1 MKTKISLAS
10 GLMATI
16 LLFSSCATM
25 NNTQKGGLIGAAGG
39 GVLGAAIGKASGNTA
54 LGTVLGA
61 AVGGT
66 AGTII
71 GRKMDKQA
79 EAIQQSVPDAKVE
92 RVGEG
97 ISVEFDSSILFALN
111 SFSLAP
117 EARNNLDKLVVVL
130 NNYPDTDIEVQ
141 GHTDSSGT
149 EEYNQRLSEQRAGAV
164 SGYLLQKGIS
174 GNRIATR
181 GYGELSPK
189 YDNSTE
195 VGRAQNRRVEFVIT
209 ANDKMINDAQRE
221 AQNNY

>member
-1 MKTKISLAS
+1 MKGKKPFVI
-10 GLMATI
+10 GLLSVA
-16 LLFSSCATM
+16 LLLSSCASM
-25 NNTQKGGLIGAAGG
+25 NKTQKGAVIGAAGG
-39 GVLGAAIGKASGNTA
+39 GAVGAVIGKATGNTA
-54 LGTVLGA
+54 LGAVLGA

-79 EAIQQSVPDAKVE
+79 QEIENSVPDAKVE

-111 SFSLAP
+111 SFSLTSDATG
-117 EARNNLDKLVVVL
+117 NLNKLVTIL
-130 NNYPDTDIEVQ
+130 NSYPDTNIEIQ
-141 GHTDSSGT
+141 GHTDSSGS
-149 EEYNQRLSEQRAGAV
+149 EQYNQTLSEKRAGAV
-164 SGYLLQKGIS
+164 SSYLLQKSINAS
-174 GNRIATR
+174 RINTK

-209 ANDKMINDAQRE
+209 ANEKMISDAQKE
-221 AQNNY
+221 AGQK

>member
-1 MKTKISLAS
+1 MNAKISLIS
-10 GLMATI
+10 GLMAI
-16 LLFSSCATM
+16 VLLFSSCASM
-25 NNTQKGGLIGAAGG
+25 NKTQKGAAIGVAGG
-39 GVLGAAIGKASGNTA
+39 GLLGAAIGKVSGNTA

-71 GRKMDKQA
+71 GHKMDKQA

-111 SFSLAP
+111 SYSLTP
-117 EARNNLDKLVVVL
+117 EAKTNLNKLVTVL
-130 NNYPDTDIEVQ
+130 NNYSDTDIEVQ
-141 GHTDSSGT
+141 GHTDSSGS
-149 EEYNQRLSEQRAGAV
+149 EEYNQKLSENRAGAV
-164 SGYLLQKGIS
+164 SSYLLQKGIS
-174 GNRIATR
+174 GTRITAN

-209 ANDKMINDAQRE
+209 ANDQMINE
-221 AQNNY
+221 AQHEATQQ

>member
-1 MKTKISLAS
+1 
-10 GLMATI
+10 
-16 LLFSSCATM
+16 M
-25 NNTQKGGLIGAAGG
+25 NKTQKGAVIGAAGG
-39 GVLGAAIGKASGNTA
+39 GAVGAVIGKATGNTA
-54 LGTVLGA
+54 LGAVLGA

-79 EAIQQSVPDAKVE
+79 QEIENSVPDAKVE

-111 SFSLAP
+111 SFSLTSDATG
-117 EARNNLDKLVVVL
+117 NLNKLVTIL
-130 NNYPDTDIEVQ
+130 NSYPDTNIEIQ
-141 GHTDSSGT
+141 GHTDSSGS
-149 EEYNQRLSEQRAGAV
+149 EQYNQTLSEKRAGAV
-164 SGYLLQKGIS
+164 SSYLLQKNINA
-174 GNRIATR
+174 NRIATK

-209 ANDKMINDAQRE
+209 ANEKMISDAQKE
-221 AQNNY
+221 AGQK

>member
-1 MKTKISLAS
+1 MNTKISVIS
-10 GLMATI
+10 GLMAVV

-25 NNTQKGGLIGAAGG
+25 NKTQKGAAIGAAGG
-39 GVLGAAIGKASGNTA
+39 GLVGAAIGKASGNTA

-71 GRKMDKQA
+71 GHKMDKQA

-111 SFSLAP
+111 SYSLTP
-117 EARNNLDKLVVVL
+117 EAKTNLNKLVTVL
-130 NNYPDTDIEVQ
+130 NNYPDTNIEVQ
-141 GHTDSSGT
+141 GHTDSSGS
-149 EEYNQRLSEQRAGAV
+149 EEYNQKLSENRAGAV
-164 SGYLLQKGIS
+164 SSYLLQKGIS
-174 GNRIATR
+174 GNRITAN

-209 ANDKMINDAQRE
+209 ANDRMINEAQRE
-221 AQNNY
+221 ATQQ

>member
-10 GLMATI
+10 GLMAIT

-25 NNTQKGGLIGAAGG
+25 NNTQKGGLIGVAGG
-39 GVLGAAIGKASGNTA
+39 GVLGAAIGKATGNTA

-111 SFSLAP
+111 SFSLTP
-117 EARNNLDKLVVVL
+117 EAKTNLDKLVVVL
-130 NNYPDTDIEVQ
+130 NNYPDTNIEVQ
-141 GHTDSSGT
+141 GHTDSTGT
-149 EEYNQRLSEQRAGAV
+149 EEYNQRLSEQRAGSV

-174 GNRIATR
+174 GNRITAK

-221 AQNNY
+221 AGSSN